1 MSNEP
6 GPLIIVSG
14 PSGSG
19 KSTLIDRL
27 LAVPNWPLRLSVS
40 VTTRDKRPTEI
51 DGVHY
56 HFWKRDRF
64 LRERDA
70 GALLEW
76 AEVHGN
82 YYGTPVK
89 EVAPHRAVGDGVLLD
104 IDTHGWEQVKR
115 LCPDAVSI
123 FLRTSSPAEY
133 ERRLRARHTESEEQ
147 IQLRLRAA
155 AAELARAPE
164 YDYQVIND
172 DLQAAEDAL
181 RAIISP
187 LFERSR
193 NAG

>member
-1 MSNEP
+1 MMP
-6 GPLIIVSG
+6 GPLIIISG

-19 KSTLIDRL
+19 KSTLIDQL
-27 LAVPNWPLRLSVS
+27 LADTTWPLRLSVS
-40 VTTRDKRPTEI
+40 VTTRDRRPAEI

-56 HFWKRDRF
+56 HFWSRDRF

-70 GALLEW
+70 GGFLEW

-82 YYGTPVK
+82 CYGTLVQ
-89 EVAPHRAVGDGVLLD
+89 EVTPHRALGYGVILD

-123 FLRTSSPAEY
+123 FVRAASPAEY
-133 ERRLRARHTESEEQ
+133 ERRLRARRTESEEQ
-147 IQLRLRAA
+147 IQRRLRAA
-155 AAELARAPE
+155 EAELARAPE

-172 DLQAAEDAL
+172 DLPTAIAEL
-181 RAIISP
+181 RAIVSS

-193 NAG
+193 DAG

>member
-1 MSNEP
+1 MTP
-6 GPLIIVSG
+6 GPLIIISG

-19 KSTLIDRL
+19 KSTLVDQL
-27 LAVPNWPLRLSVS
+27 LAEPNWPLRLSVS

-56 HFWKRDRF
+56 HFWKRERF

-70 GALLEW
+70 GGFLEW
-76 AEVHGN
+76 AEVYGN
-82 YYGTPVK
+82 YYGTLVQ
-89 EVAPHRAVGDGVLLD
+89 EVAPHRAMGYGVILD

-115 LCPDAVSI
+115 LCRDAVSV
-123 FLRTSSPAEY
+123 FVRTSSPEEY

-147 IQLRLRAA
+147 IQRRLRAA

-172 DLQAAEDAL
+172 DLPTAMAEL
-181 RAIISP
+181 RKIVRP
-187 LFERSR
+187 LFERNR
-193 NAG
+193 DAG

>member
-1 MSNEP
+1 MMP
-6 GPLIIVSG
+6 GPLIIISG

-19 KSTLIDRL
+19 KSTLIDQL
-27 LAVPNWPLRLSVS
+27 LADATWPLRLSVS
-40 VTTRDKRPTEI
+40 VTTRDRRPAEI

-56 HFWKRDRF
+56 HFWSRDRF

-70 GALLEW
+70 GGFLEW

-82 YYGTPVK
+82 CYGTLVQ
-89 EVAPHRAVGDGVLLD
+89 EVTPHRALGYGVILD

-123 FLRTSSPAEY
+123 FVRAASPAEY
-133 ERRLRARHTESEEQ
+133 ERRLRARRTESEEQ
-147 IQLRLRAA
+147 IQRRLRAA
-155 AAELARAPE
+155 EAELARAPE

-172 DLQAAEDAL
+172 DLPTAIAEL
-181 RAIISP
+181 RAIVSS

-193 NAG
+193 DAG